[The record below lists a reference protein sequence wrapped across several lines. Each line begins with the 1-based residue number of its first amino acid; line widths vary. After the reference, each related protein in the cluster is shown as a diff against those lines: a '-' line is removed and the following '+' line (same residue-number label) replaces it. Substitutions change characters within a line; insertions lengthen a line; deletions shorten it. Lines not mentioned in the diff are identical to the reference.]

1 MTDCPGFGLLLIG
14 DELLRG
20 TRQDAHLPHMI
31 ELMRRHGQDI
41 RWAHMVG
48 DDRAEIVRTLD
59 WSRRQP
65 EIVFSF
71 GGIGATPDDQTRQ
84 AAAEA
89 WGLPLE
95 PHPEAVALIERQF
108 GEAARPQRIRMAE
121 LPAGARLIPNPVNN
135 VPGFSLDRHHFLP
148 GFPDMAW
155 PMAEWVL
162 KEEYPHCLEGLP
174 DTEWRILIEDTPESD
189 LIPLMESLLER
200 HPGLRISC
208 LPDTR
213 HRRRIDLGLKGDAVT
228 VGAAGGELVRW
239 LTEQGKAWRPVEAD
253 TL

>member
-20 TRQDAHLPHMI
+20 TRHDAHLPHMI
-31 ELMRRHGQDI
+31 ELLRGHGQAI
-41 RWAHMVG
+41 RWVQMVG
-48 DDRAEIVRTLD
+48 DAREDIVRALS
-59 WSRRQP
+59 WSRAQP

-89 WGLPLE
+89 WGVPLA
-95 PHPEAVALIERQF
+95 PHPEAVRLIEARF
-108 GEAARPQRIRMAE
+108 GAQARPQRIRMAE
-121 LPAGARLIPNPVNN
+121 LPQGARLIPNPVNR
-135 VPGFSLDRHHFLP
+135 VPGFSLERHHFLP

-162 KEEYPHCLEGLP
+162 REEYPQCLEGP
-174 DTEWRILIEDTPESD
+174 PESEWRILVEDTPESD
-189 LIPLMESLLER
+189 LIPLMESLLAR
-200 HPGLRISC
+200 HPGLGISC

-213 HRRRIDLGLKGDAVT
+213 HRRRIDLGLKGDPAV
-228 VGAAGGELVRW
+228 VGQAGGELVRW
-239 LTEQGKAWRPVEAD
+239 LEEHGKHWRPVD
-253 TL
+253 DS